1 MRNRM
6 FIGGIVFFLFLALI
20 FQCTRRGP
28 IVAQIGRNE
37 VITLKD
43 FKNAF
48 SKGKSRKA
56 LSSYKL
62 PELQR
67 YLDQMINQR
76 IKVLAAYEK
85 GLDKDYFASQKV
97 KPVRQHFLLKRL
109 YETEIIDPVIKES
122 DIRDFY
128 NHTGKEVEIRAIL
141 FQVPLRAKPEEEE
154 KKIKARADSVL
165 KVIKAGGEFST
176 LARKYSDD
184 KKSAEKGGSVGAV
197 SWTRSNDPF
206 LSTAFSLKVGE
217 VSGVVRNIRGYIIM
231 KVEAIRKKKREP
243 YNKARNQIHQELT
256 KERRKI
262 LSEKADKYI
271 NNVMKENQIQ
281 WYHDE
286 IAALLNRLKGVTN
299 PLKNVVQ
306 DSINNFN
313 PEEKKKVLVQY
324 KTGKITVQDFQEKL
338 SSFPSYA
345 SVPIN
350 DKKKTENLMKQWLIT
365 DLLSEQAIKE
375 RLDKDPVVANEVKKV
390 LEQQMVDLLVNR
402 DIVGEVKP
410 TDEELKQYYEK
421 NKNRYM
427 EQEEVNVQEIMVKD
441 KDLAE
446 KIMGW
451 AKAGKNFGKLARKYT
466 ERPGFKKK
474 NGALGYFGRGRW
486 GIIGEKAFDLK
497 VGEIAGPIAMPWG
510 SSQRYSVIKLLG
522 KKPPKQKPFKDT
534 KKQVLRD
541 FTSEV
546 KKKREVDWINKKRKE
561 LGVKIYTKVLEGA
574 FRES

>member
-1 MRNRM
+1 MRSRM
-6 FIGGIVFFLFLALI
+6 FTGGIVFFLFLALI

-62 PELQR
+62 PDLQR

-85 GLDKDYFASQKV
+85 GLDKDYFVSQKV
-97 KPVRQHFLLKRL
+97 KPVQQHFLLSRL

-122 DIRDFY
+122 YIRDFY
-128 NHTGKEVEIRAIL
+128 NHMEKEVEVRAIL
-141 FQVPLRAKPEEEE
+141 FRVPPGTKPEEE

-165 KVIKAGGEFST
+165 KVIKAGGDFST

-184 KKSAEKGGSVGAV
+184 KRSAERGGSVGAV

-217 VSGVVRNIRGYIIM
+217 VSGVVKSRGGYTIM

-243 YNKARNQIHQELT
+243 YNQARDEIYKELV
-256 KERRKI
+256 KEKQKI
-262 LSEKADKYI
+262 LREKADKYI
-271 NNVMKENQIQ
+271 DNVMKENQIQ
-281 WYHDE
+281 WYDNE
-286 IAALLNRLKGVTN
+286 IAALLNRLKEVKN

-306 DSINNFN
+306 GSINNFN

-324 KTGKITVQDFQEKL
+324 KGGKITVQDFQEKL

-345 SVPIN
+345 RVPIS
-350 DKKKTENLMKQWLIT
+350 DKKRTKDLMKSWLIT
-365 DLLSEQAIKE
+365 DLLAEKAIKKG
-375 RLDKDPVVANEVKKV
+375 LDKDPVVANEVKKA

-402 DIVGEVKP
+402 DIVGEVKS

-421 NKNRYM
+421 NKNRYV
-427 EQEEVNVQEIMVKD
+427 EQEKVKVQEIMVKD
-441 KDLAE
+441 KNLAE
-446 KIMGW
+446 KIMRW

-474 NGALGYFGRGRW
+474 NGVLGYFSRGRW

-522 KKPPKQKPFKDT
+522 RKPPKQKAFKDV

-546 KKKREVDWINKKRKE
+546 RKKREADWTNNKRKE
-561 LGVKIYTKVLEGA
+561 LGVKIYTKVLESA
-574 FRES
+574 FRKS